1 MQMINILRILIAF
14 VCMLITVSAVKAKE
28 INQDAKASVS
38 NSAKNKLDKKL
49 KISNF
54 IKLVQPKYS
63 VSYIK
68 KIVDA
73 IFKYGAKYN
82 IDPYIITT
90 TAYVESEF
98 DMRSGPC
105 IGIMQVYKPTLKWLN
120 PKKEYNPYTIDGNI
134 ALGTKELS
142 LNMPKS
148 LRRGKLANRA
158 SNDPNAL
165 ALMWGKYNGAGSKSK
180 YVDRCFNALRKLAL
194 KNIKELKVILEHRQ
208 LWQR

>member
-1 MQMINILRILIAF
+1 MINILRILIAF
-14 VCMLITVSAVKAKE
+14 ICMLLTVSVVKAKE
-28 INQDAKASVS
+28 INQNAKASVS
-38 NSAKNKLDKKL
+38 KSVKNKLDKKE
-49 KISNF
+49 KIFKF

-63 VSYIK
+63 TTYIK

-73 IFKYGAKYN
+73 IFKYSVKYK

-98 DMRSGPC
+98 SMRSGPC
-105 IGIMQVYKPTLKWLN
+105 IGIMQVYQPTLKWLN

-134 ALGTKELS
+134 GLGTKELS

-148 LRRGKLANRA
+148 FRRGKLANRA

-165 ALMWGKYNGAGSKSK
+165 AVMWGKYNGAGSKSK

-194 KNIKELKVILEHRQ
+194 KNIDELKLHLGHKQ

>member
-14 VCMLITVSAVKAKE
+14 ICMLLTVSAVKAKE
-28 INQDAKASVS
+28 INQNAKASVS
-38 NSAKNKLDKKL
+38 KSVKNKLDKKE
-49 KISNF
+49 KIFKF

-63 VSYIK
+63 AFYIK

-73 IFKYGAKYN
+73 IFKYGTKYK
-82 IDPYIITT
+82 IDPYIIAT

-98 DMRSGPC
+98 NMRSGPC

-180 YVDRCFNALRKLAL
+180 YVDRCFYALRKLAL
-194 KNIKELKVILEHRQ
+194 KNIKELKVILEHGQ